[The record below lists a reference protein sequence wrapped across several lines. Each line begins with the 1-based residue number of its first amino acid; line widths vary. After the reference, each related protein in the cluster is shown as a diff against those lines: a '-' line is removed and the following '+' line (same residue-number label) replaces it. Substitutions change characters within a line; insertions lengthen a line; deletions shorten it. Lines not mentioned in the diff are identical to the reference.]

1 MARIHHD
8 RGERSTKGSVDRRPR
23 RRPAV
28 PSATSM
34 SADLPT
40 VPNLLGIGAMKA
52 GTRSFYE
59 LLRRTPGTAV
69 TLDHEPA
76 VLSSSPDRATALRQ
90 YGQQFPGRRAEATVR
105 AELSTAYAK
114 RPRVEGVADRAH
126 DWLGEATDVVYLVRD
141 PIDRMRSQVRHQM
154 ATGSIAQM
162 PWADVLRAH
171 PEVVSYS
178 RYEYQLEPWRTRFR
192 DRVHIILLD
201 DLVAHPDRIMRAL
214 FDAIGQPR
222 PVAAAPSLPRLNTAD
237 DVRSVPSWLHRA
249 ARNPTYRRLVRPVIP
264 SDLLRRLRKGVGT
277 VAGEPLDDFD
287 ADAHPEITARLRQEF
302 DAVLG
307 DPARLRP

>member
-1 MARIHHD
+1 MARAHHGGCD
-8 RGERSTKGSVDRRPR
+8 RTGERSTDRRP
-23 RRPAV
+23 
-28 PSATSM
+28 PSLLGGTLDPPM
-34 SADLPT
+34 RADLRT

-76 VLSSSPDRATALRQ
+76 VLSSSSDRATALRQ
-90 YGQQFPGRRAEATVR
+90 YGQQFPGRRTEATVR

-114 RPRVEGVADRAH
+114 RPRVEGVAERAR
-126 DWLGEATDVVYLVRD
+126 DWLGEETHVVYLVRD
-141 PIDRMRSQVRHQM
+141 PIARMRSQVRHQM

-162 PWADVLRAH
+162 PWADVLRVH

-201 DLVAHPDRIMRAL
+201 DLVADPERIMRAL
-214 FDAIGQPR
+214 FDAIGQP
-222 PVAAAPSLPRLNTAD
+222 PPEGTALALPRMNTAD
-237 DVRSVPSWLHRA
+237 DVRAVPSWLHRA

-264 SDLLRRLRKGVGT
+264 ANMLRRLRKGVGT

-287 ADAHPEITARLRQEF
+287 AEEHPAIAARLRAEF